1 MSTPNPFEMFSKFNV
16 NPADITKTLENM
28 KIPGVNVEV
37 LLSSQQ
43 KNIEAL
49 NAANRVAIERIQNLG
64 QRQAEILRVAMEE
77 ASKAAQEVASISQPQ
92 ELPAKQAEIAK
103 AAFEKGLANMQELAE
118 MAARANS
125 DTLEVVN
132 KRVAESFD
140 DFKAV
145 FAPKK

>member
-1 MSTPNPFEMFSKFNV
+1 MSTPNPFEMFNKFNV
-16 NPADITKTLENM
+16 NPAEITKALESM
-28 KIPGVNVEV
+28 KLPGVNVEA

-49 NAANRVAIERIQNLG
+49 NAANRVAIEGIQNLG
-64 QRQAEILRVAMEE
+64 QRQAEILRLAMEE
-77 ASKAAQEVASISQPQ
+77 ATKAAQEVAAVGQPQ
-92 ELPAKQAEIAK
+92 DIPAKQAEIAK

-125 DTLEVVN
+125 DTLAVVN
-132 KRVAESFD
+132 KRFTESFD
-140 DFKAV
+140 ELKAI